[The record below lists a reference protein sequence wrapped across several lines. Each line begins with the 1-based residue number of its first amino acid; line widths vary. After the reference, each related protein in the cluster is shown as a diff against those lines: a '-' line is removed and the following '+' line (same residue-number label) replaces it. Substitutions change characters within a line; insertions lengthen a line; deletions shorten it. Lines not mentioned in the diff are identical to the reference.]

1 VILSPFEIDHYK
13 LNTFLIGVISLTTG
27 KMVTI
32 LTKIILCHEYIFYL
46 IFKYL
51 NFVKK
56 KSEDM
61 FFSKKIIHKFLQH

>member
-13 LNTFLIGVISLTTG
+13 FYTFLIGVISLTTG
-27 KMVTI
+27 KMVAV
-32 LTKIILCHEYIFYL
+32 LTKIILCHEYIFHL

-56 KSEDM
+56 NQR
-61 FFSKKIIHKFLQH
+61 ICFLAKR

>member
-1 VILSPFEIDHYK
+1 MILSPFEIDHCKFY
-13 LNTFLIGVISLTTG
+13 TFLIGVIFLTTG
-27 KMVTI
+27 KMVAV
-32 LTKIILCHEYIFYL
+32 LTKIILCHEYIFHL

-51 NFVKK
+51 SFVKK